1 MTYTAL
7 VKFIGVIDGQ
17 EVVFDAGDTIS
28 ADDALEMNLAEKPD
42 LASED
47 A

>member
-1 MTYTAL
+1 MEYTAT

-17 EVVFDAGDTIS
+17 EVVFDAGDTIG
-28 ADDALEMNLAEKPD
+28 ADDAAEMNLAEKPE
-42 LASED
+42 LAEE